1 MKTKRPKSR
10 LTKSQV
16 AEIRKSRKEFE
27 YCYLL
32 VRRAASEALRSELLG
47 ILLRKTHELKDSIDA
62 TLVTY
67 IMTKT
72 GNWPY
77 MKKFMHLAD
86 PPPTQ
91 SDHADLASA
100 QIILGELKSG

>member
-32 VRRAASEALRSELLG
+32 VRRAASEALRNEFLE
-47 ILLRKTHELKDSIDA
+47 IFQRKIHELKNSFDEAIVACVMAKMAGSPDIRI
-62 TLVTY
+62 TS
-67 IMTKT
+67 
-72 GNWPY
+72 
-77 MKKFMHLAD
+77 LANLIPAQVD
-86 PPPTQ
+86 Q
-91 SDHADLASA
+91 ADYASA
-100 QIILGELKSG
+100 QVILGEMKSA

>member
-1 MKTKRPKSR
+1 MKTRKPKCI
-10 LTKSQV
+10 LTKAQA
-16 AEIRKSRKEFE
+16 AEIRKSKKELE
-27 YCYLL
+27 YCFLL
-32 VRRAASEALRSELLG
+32 VQRAASEALRSELLG